1 MLVLFCVS
9 EVANKRREL
18 KPYAE
23 CGGMELWESVFF
35 FALGYQMANKH
46 HQRARSVA
54 VVIYARMMHVKLL
67 CKMGIWDEKVRVR

>member
-1 MLVLFCVS
+1 MG
-9 EVANKRREL
+9 
-18 KPYAE
+18 E
-23 CGGMELWESVFF
+23 CAFF
-35 FALGYQMANKH
+35 VLGYQMANKH